1 MRKVTICMPS
11 NFLNESSGL
20 TSSRLEEANAI
31 EEDVKSGKTFYAG
44 DKELKTGTLS
54 LSGNADVS
62 DVRSGRTF
70 YSNSF
75 TKRTGTMS
83 IIGAYKIFSGQGNQT
98 IDVRS
103 KFPNDYQSFTT
114 SNFIIAITEGWT
126 SNFGENNV
134 QVQGRCYP
142 YRGSYNSSTGQL
154 SVSGTPTC
162 MYRTGGGTNVNYY
175 QGVTR
180 YEVYLISGIT
190 DLT

>member
-1 MRKVTICMPS
+1 MPYE
-11 NFLNESSGL
+11 FLNETSGL
-20 TSSRLEEANAI
+20 SNSKLEEATAVAG
-31 EEDVKSGKTFYAG
+31 DVKSGKTFYAG
-44 DKELKTGTLS
+44 DKTLKTGTLS

-83 IIGAYKIFSGQGNQT
+83 IIGAYKIFSGQGNQN
-98 IDVRS
+98 IDVKS
-103 KFPNDYQSFTT
+103 KFPDEYQSFTT
-114 SNFIIAITEGWT
+114 SNFIIAILEGRT

-142 YRGSYNSSTGQL
+142 YTGSYNSSTGVL
-154 SVSGTPTC
+154 SVSGTATC
-162 MYRTGGGTNVNYY
+162 MYRTGGGSNINYY
-175 QGVTR
+175 NGYTK
-180 YEVYLISGIT
+180 YEVYLTGGIT

>member
-1 MRKVTICMPS
+1 MPNS
-11 NFLNESSGL
+11 LLQESSGISESL
-20 TSSRLEEANAI
+20 LASTNVSAS
-31 EEDVKSGKTFYAG
+31 DVKSGVRFMNPNG
-44 DKELKTGTLS
+44 EVQTGTLS
-54 LSGNADVS
+54 LSGNAVES
-62 DVRSGRTF
+62 DVRSGCTF

-83 IIGAYKIFSGQGNQT
+83 IIGAYKIFSGQGNQN

-154 SVSGTPTC
+154 SVSGTATC

-175 QGVTR
+175 HGVTR
-180 YEVYLISGIT
+180 YDVYVTGGIT

>member
-1 MRKVTICMPS
+1 MPD
-11 NFLNESSGL
+11 NLLQESSGIARSL
-20 TSSRLEEANAI
+20 LASTNVSTS
-31 EEDVKSGKTFYAG
+31 DVKSGVRFMNPKG
-44 DKELKTGTLS
+44 EVQTGTL
-54 LSGNADVS
+54 
-62 DVRSGRTF
+62 
-70 YSNSF
+70 
-75 TKRTGTMS
+75 S

-142 YRGSYNSSTGQL
+142 YKGSYNSITGQL

-180 YEVYLISGIT
+180 YEVYLTGSIT
-190 DLT
+190 NLT